1 MNILELNDHELNL
14 YDQAGT
20 LIRSEPAAAA
30 FKDDTLIFGEPALAL
45 SRVSPQ
51 TFNNRYLGHAAAQPL
66 PSPIGPAHNFADLV
80 YQHLRTYELQNKDL
94 TILAP
99 AYFTNEQLGLMLGIC
114 QELEINVRGFI
125 DLGLAQMLSE
135 APGSSFTLIDLE
147 WHRMTATHFS
157 AQSGKLTVSGNRV
170 WEGRGYNHYVEGWMG
185 VIADEFIHRTR
196 FDPLHT
202 GDTEQQLFDQT
213 AAWLQEGLAT
223 RIVVASNGDEREL
236 EIEMQR
242 LADKTRQRLEGLDLD
257 PNQPLLLSDR
267 VARVPGLEPR
277 LSELH
282 GNVSRA
288 NSAESIRVHLPT
300 LCAELPADKITRL
313 STSTTRASPTQP
325 TTVQSHAS
333 LATHLLDKDNVA
345 HPMQA
350 FGDAVQVSLKPGDSI
365 DLAGETYQAV
375 RVL

>member
-30 FKDDTLIFGEPALAL
+30 LKQGELIFGEPALAC

-51 TFNNRYLGHAAAQPL
+51 AFNNRYLGHAAAQPL

-80 YQHLRTYELQNKDL
+80 YQHLRTYELQKKDL

-135 APGSSFTLIDLE
+135 ASGSTFTLIDLE
-147 WHRMTATHFS
+147 WHRMSATHFS
-157 AQSGKLTVSGNRV
+157 AQSGALAVSGNRV

-202 GDTEQQLFDQT
+202 GDAEQQLFDQT
-213 AAWLQEGLAT
+213 SAWLQEGVAT

-242 LADKTRQRLEGLDLD
+242 LTDKTRQRLEGLDLD
-257 PNQPLLLSDR
+257 RNQPLFLSDR
-267 VARVPGLEPR
+267 VTRVPGLEAL
-277 LSELH
+277 LSELY

-288 NSAESIRVHLPT
+288 NSGESMQAHLPT
-300 LCAELPADKITRL
+300 LCTELPSDKITRL
-313 STSTTRASPTQP
+313 STSTTRISPMQAA
-325 TTVQSHAS
+325 TVQSVA

-345 HPMQA
+345 HPMQE
-350 FGDAVQVSLKPGDSI
+350 FSDAMLVNLKPGDSI
-365 DLAGETYQAV
+365 DLAGQTYQAV